1 MTTQEQYMHDHF
13 FNPLTE
19 SKSMG
24 SDLLGNALIEDDEVY
39 ETNEG
44 VLLISALNKSQ
55 KEMAKALHLKK
66 AVL

>member
-19 SKSMG
+19 PKSMG
-24 SDLLGNALIEDDEVY
+24 NDLFGNALIEDDEVF
-39 ETNEG
+39 ETSEG
-44 VLLISALNKSQ
+44 VFLISALTKSQ
-55 KEMAKALHLKK
+55 KEMAKVLHLKK